1 MGRDRKKYMPW
12 KVCNIDAIKQGTY
25 WPNQTHLFTH
35 PFYYI
40 EYNIAQI
47 SVCEFYQRSKENYKK
62 SWRDY
67 SNLCHAGGSRNY
79 LDLLKIGN
87 LSNPFLDGTVKK
99 YVNLL

>member
-62 SWRDY
+62 VGETILIY
-67 SNLCHAGGSRNY
+67 VMPAEAGT
-79 LDLLKIGN
+79 I
-87 LSNPFLDGTVKK
+87 
-99 YVNLL
+99 